1 MNSCASDGVRMNCT
15 EGRTESDDQ
24 RRKVRRTCDRKGRGR
39 ELKWPRRAG
48 SVINVVNATSGWIGA
63 CSWGVDV
70 LLGGVDGRMFWGGC
84 EPVGD
89 GNGDE
94 GAAAE
99 ELI

>member
-1 MNSCASDGVRMNCT
+1 MYGAENRKRRLAE
-15 EGRTESDDQ
+15 EGEKDVQLEVES
-24 RRKVRRTCDRKGRGR
+24 
-39 ELKWPRRAG
+39 WPRRAG
-48 SVINVVNATSGWIGA
+48 SVINVVNATSGWMEA
-63 CSWGVDV
+63 CSWGEDV